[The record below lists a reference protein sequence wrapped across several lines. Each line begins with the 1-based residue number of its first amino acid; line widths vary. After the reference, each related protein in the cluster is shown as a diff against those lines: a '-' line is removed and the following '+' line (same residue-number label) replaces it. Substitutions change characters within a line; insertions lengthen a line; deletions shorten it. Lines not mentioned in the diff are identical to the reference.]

1 MKTNEGLLWGGL
13 LLALVS
19 GYIFYMAAN
28 HSFGAKCKRA
38 GYEGPKFEVCVKRV
52 SQGGPVYEEN
62 IKNWR
67 TNK

>member
-1 MKTNEGLLWGGL
+1 MKTNEGLLWEGL
-13 LLALVS
+13 LIVLTL
-19 GYIFYMAAN
+19 GCIFYMVAN

-38 GYEGPKFEVCVKRV
+38 GYEEAKFELCVNRV

-62 IKNWR
+62 IKYWR